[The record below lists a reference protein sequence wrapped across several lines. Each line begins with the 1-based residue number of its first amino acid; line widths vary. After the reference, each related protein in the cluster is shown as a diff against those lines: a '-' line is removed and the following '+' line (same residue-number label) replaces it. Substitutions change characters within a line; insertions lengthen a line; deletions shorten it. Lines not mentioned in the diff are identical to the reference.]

1 MPVKT
6 GDNFEEMQ
14 SIISCSNSRTKNEAE
29 TRHKI
34 IDFVVHDFLSS
45 VSVKLVVRYSK
56 LLASSSPALQSSLL
70 AG

>member
-1 MPVKT
+1 MRESYSFNIDRQESGIPLSTAQDGAV
-6 GDNFEEMQ
+6 DA
-14 SIISCSNSRTKNEAE
+14 TK
-29 TRHKI
+29 HKRQT
-34 IDFVVHDFLSS
+34 